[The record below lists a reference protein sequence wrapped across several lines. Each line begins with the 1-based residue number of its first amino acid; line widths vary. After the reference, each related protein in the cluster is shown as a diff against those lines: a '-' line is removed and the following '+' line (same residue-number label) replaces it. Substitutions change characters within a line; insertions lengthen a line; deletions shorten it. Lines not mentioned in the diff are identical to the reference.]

1 MDAMETTMSVARRKI
16 ALFVIGALI
25 GVAGMAAYGRYVFSP
40 HVRGVVSL
48 SERGDL
54 ALACTPKSS
63 NDELFFVSCGG
74 IY

>member
-1 MDAMETTMSVARRKI
+1 METTVSVARRKI

-40 HVRGVVSL
+40 HVRGVVSQVL
-48 SERGDL
+48 SGKGDL